1 MRRVIALFLCL
12 ACFVVASAQRPRS
25 GTANEFSFSIS
36 HAHLGSGVEGGDKKW
51 LILPSFGLDYSYHF
65 GQWYTGIHSDII
77 IRNFTVEANLDGDE
91 VFLDRSTP
99 IASALVIGYDVD
111 NHLSFLLGGGA
122 EFAYEGTYGLVR
134 AGVKYN
140 WELSAKWKVGLKLN
154 YDAKLERYDTW
165 TFGATAARIFSN
177 Q

>member
-25 GTANEFSFSIS
+25 DTANEFSFSIS

-91 VFLDRSTP
+91 LFLDRSTP
-99 IASALVIGYDVD
+99 LASALVIGYEVD

-134 AGVKYN
+134 AGMKYN
-140 WELSAKWKVGLKLN
+140 WELSTKWKVGLKLN

>member
-1 MRRVIALFLCL
+1 MRGIIAVLICL
-12 ACFVVASAQRPRS
+12 AGFAAKGQRQTT
-25 GTANEFSFSIS
+25 GTANEFSLSIS

-51 LILPSFGLDYSYHF
+51 LILPSFGFDYTYRF

-99 IASALVIGYDVD
+99 IASAIVIGFNVD
-111 NHLSFLLGGGA
+111 DNLSFLLGGGA
-122 EFAYEGTYGLVR
+122 EFAGEGTYGLVR
-134 AGVKYN
+134 AGVKYH
-140 WELSAKWKVGLKLN
+140 WELSPKWKVGLKLN

-165 TFGATAARIFSN
+165 TFGASATRIFSN